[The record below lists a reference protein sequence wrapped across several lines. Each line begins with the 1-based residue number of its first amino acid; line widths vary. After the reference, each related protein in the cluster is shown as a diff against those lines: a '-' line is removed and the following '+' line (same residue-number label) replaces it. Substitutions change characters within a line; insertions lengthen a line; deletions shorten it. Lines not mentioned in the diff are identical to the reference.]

1 MSKEAMNLA
10 FEVMQAAI
18 KSGDWKVDGACDP
31 DMALRALEEALA
43 NHSEDNLDMVK
54 QEHPIERNFCERCGK
69 RAFDGIHTCTPPA
82 KQEQGE
88 QDEFLLRGVLASE
101 LKCWHR
107 LTADE
112 SQNLIDFVKNMGAK
126 QEQGEPVAEVT
137 SETGAEVTM
146 SWWHEPALPIGTKL
160 YTTPQQRKPLTDE
173 QIDEIYFKS
182 DLDIERQYNQ
192 LYAFARA
199 IEATHGIK
207 D

>member
-31 DMALRALEEALA
+31 DMALRALKEALA
-43 NHSEDNLDMVK
+43 K

-82 KQEQGE
+82 KQEQRE

-112 SQNLIDFVKNMGAK
+112 SQNLIDFVKNMGAR
-126 QEQGEPVAEVT
+126 QEQGEPVGEAHLMQEGLT
-137 SETGAEVTM
+137 HCIWSEAVV
-146 SWWHEPALPIGTKL
+146 PVGTKF
-160 YTTPQQRKPLTDE
+160 YTTPQQRNPMTDE
-173 QIDEIYFKS
+173 QIDAIRNHCPPFAGI
-182 DLDIERQYNQ
+182 DFDVRCRV
-192 LYAFARA
+192 FARA
-199 IEATHGIK
+199 IEAAHGIK
-207 D
+207 ENT